1 MRDSRTSYTGLI
13 VSLGKT
19 ASFCSRK
26 MNSSWG
32 GRANVARSRAS
43 CCVNLRCITL
53 FTLRM
58 RFAWQTQRACKFKQR
73 RLQQCRSLAQHR
85 SAGFLSFVN
94 PGTEFGPIWK
104 PDVGSIFQ
112 PDSGA
117 IYCPP
122 PHTRGR
128 NPAGFWDHFP
138 AIKLEPFF
146 VFRPHFL
153 CNFRLDFIDVFRR
166 QN

>member
-1 MRDSRTSYTGLI
+1 M
-13 VSLGKT
+13 
-19 ASFCSRK
+19 
-26 MNSSWG
+26 G

-43 CCVNLRCITL
+43 CCVNLRCVTL
-53 FTLRM
+53 FPLRI
-58 RFAWQTQRACKFKQR
+58 RFAGQTQPKCKFKQR

-122 PHTRGR
+122 PTHSGSKSGWILGPFSGGEIGTFSCFSPPLFMQF
-128 NPAGFWDHFP
+128 PAGFHRRFP
-138 AIKLEPFF
+138 ATKLKRFSVP
-146 VFRPHFL
+146 P
-153 CNFRLDFIDVFRR
+153 N
-166 QN
+166 

>member
-1 MRDSRTSYTGLI
+1 MDSI
-13 VSLGKT
+13 LGDEPT
-19 ASFCSRK
+19 LRVV
-26 MNSSWG
+26 
-32 GRANVARSRAS
+32 GRAAALICVALHYLHYA
-43 CCVNLRCITL
+43 CA
-53 FTLRM
+53 
-58 RFAWQTQRACKFKQR
+58 FAGQTQRACKFKQR

-138 AIKLEPFF
+138 AVKLEPFF